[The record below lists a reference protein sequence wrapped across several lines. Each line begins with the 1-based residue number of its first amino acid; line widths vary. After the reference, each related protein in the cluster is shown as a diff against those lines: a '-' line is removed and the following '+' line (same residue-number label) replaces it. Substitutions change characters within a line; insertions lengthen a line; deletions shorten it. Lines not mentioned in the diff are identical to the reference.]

1 MQAQSRLEG
10 LEKQVG
16 QSSMLGKIGVGTDD
30 QFKALKDTLNDPK
43 NKSIDAIFEA
53 GKNQRIVQGK
63 TDKALGN
70 TNSFVDDIVA
80 LAGNDYA
87 RGTAK
92 SDVSGILMNKF
103 GDMGFTSAVDQKKL
117 LSLFSESMDAKA
129 GYLSTL
135 SGNKENIAEAFRYA
149 ITTYQKESNERTNSN
164 IFQAGKDLRNQGT
177 IDNKII
183 DNLIKAAKEEGDN
196 ITVKTL
202 RESVSAVG
210 NTNKKFSELNGAL
223 DQARQQV
230 QGFGEVLAIRPEGR
244 ANGGMVR
251 YFNKGGWGSGGSLN
265 PHSSDTVNARINPS
279 EFVVAAGPAQR
290 NKKLLE
296 KINAGYADGG
306 TVEEARNNIANAQK
320 NIGADTT
327 DIINPV
333 KTMEAAE
340 QARKVARANSEI
352 LFLLQLRN
360 MKPDERFKFVNKQ
373 KDWIKSISGK
383 ETDEQLGIKNALA
396 QLMSIEDQKN
406 KTLNFRDLESYHV
419 GKRKMGI
426 AKAIK
431 TLPTKIEVGVSEIYE
446 AVKKFIE
453 VGKEAEIF
461 TNNVNDKFKIGIGS
475 SLNDIIQSEPDLKRH
490 LFLNN
495 VDRMANTLNEDGA
508 LKLLGDIDPLRREFE
523 SLWTDTKIYAKT
535 AKDWTSSVIFAND
548 YNEIGN
554 LPVIGELQEKEKRK
568 IDTKILQKYYPPGIF
583 GKIYGDALQR
593 LAITSPNEFSG
604 DMDAWAKKTDR
615 TKKLGL
621 DFDFEKTISALIDK
635 AQNDLANQKAEG
647 QKLAKAN
654 DLVKGIQQGRIGSLQ
669 TPEQGIAKIFEERN
683 NAQFGPKQ
691 DMELMKLQLMAME
704 ADAFNKLNPAVQ
716 TKLLEI
722 KRRRIL
728 ENKLSPAEQA
738 QMTAMGLDKLI
749 NSTED
754 VTGDEIRGYAAN
766 RNKMTLIQR
775 AALDVLMGKIAA
787 QSQGKFNED
796 PDSLSSAEKAAYLI
810 AVDAE
815 GRSAALDEVNGRKN
829 AMTLNRIGMWITS
842 NPGAINNMLKIS
854 EDKGPF
860 GYAKDAALLEILAS
874 AYGAPTTLPKASD
887 VFKDRSLKN
896 KKQLDEAEKVK
907 QDFLSQ
913 KENAIAISQAV
924 LGPGV
929 ANGLIEAFK
938 SGKGLLGFAS
948 GGLVPGVGNT
958 DSVRANLPVG
968 SYVVRK
974 SSVQK
979 LGADTLAALPRMA
992 RGNYQDMQKVAML
1005 SSTESNTIWFLLALR
1020 SGAGTEIFKWG
1031 SNRKLLKIQSI
1042 L

>member
-1 MQAQSRLEG
+1 MKLPGLGGINVKDLTTQLMKTTFGGAFDLDPQTAALERALDNFVQSNYDVAVEASRIKVEMQQKLQADFFSRLQAGQQTFINELSRAMMENQKLMRESLQMQAQSRLEG

-223 DQARQQV
+223 DQA
-230 QGFGEVLAIRPEGR
+230 P
-244 ANGGMVR
+244 
-251 YFNKGGWGSGGSLN
+251 
-265 PHSSDTVNARINPS
+265 RINPS

-842 NPGAINNMLKIS
+842 NPGAINNMLKKS

-896 KKQLDEAEKVK
+896 KKQLD
-907 QDFLSQ
+907 
-913 KENAIAISQAV
+913 
-924 LGPGV
+924 
-929 ANGLIEAFK
+929 
-938 SGKGLLGFAS
+938 
-948 GGLVPGVGNT
+948 
-958 DSVRANLPVG
+958 
-968 SYVVRK
+968 
-974 SSVQK
+974 
-979 LGADTLAALPRMA
+979 
-992 RGNYQDMQKVAML
+992 
-1005 SSTESNTIWFLLALR
+1005 
-1020 SGAGTEIFKWG
+1020 
-1031 SNRKLLKIQSI
+1031 
-1042 L
+1042 